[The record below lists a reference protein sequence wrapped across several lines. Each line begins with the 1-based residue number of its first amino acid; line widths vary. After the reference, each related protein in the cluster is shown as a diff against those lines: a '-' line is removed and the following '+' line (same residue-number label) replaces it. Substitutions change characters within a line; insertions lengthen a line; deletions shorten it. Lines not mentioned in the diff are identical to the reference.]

1 MGHVAKHTYILRD
14 APPSQSPFPRL
25 KHDTP
30 YQGRDRSQDWQ
41 VRCCIGREAW
51 GGCSGGGGG
60 GVIAQKWSCLRT
72 TRIRLVF
79 YEEIVSTFYI
89 GLLRATVVF
98 VPTCQRCSFHL
109 LRFERDRFD
118 NKSIRIFKYL
128 GICFSLEIG

>member
-51 GGCSGGGGG
+51 GGDGAVVE
-60 GVIAQKWSCLRT
+60 GV
-72 TRIRLVF
+72 V
-79 YEEIVSTFYI
+79 
-89 GLLRATVVF
+89 LLRKNGPV
-98 VPTCQRCSFHL
+98 
-109 LRFERDRFD
+109 FERRV
-118 NKSIRIFKYL
+118 SV
-128 GICFSLEIG
+128 